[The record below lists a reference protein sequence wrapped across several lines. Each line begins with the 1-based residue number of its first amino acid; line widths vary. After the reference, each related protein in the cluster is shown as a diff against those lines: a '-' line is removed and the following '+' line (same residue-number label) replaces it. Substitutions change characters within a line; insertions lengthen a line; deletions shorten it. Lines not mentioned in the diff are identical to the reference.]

1 MLDTPLIHPPI
12 SGLVKALRRRPVDG
26 LPQGR
31 TERCLRAELRR
42 VERRLQA
49 KLRRAEQRLQAEW
62 ALMTAP
68 ERLDPDVPGSQ
79 LGRAEAALN
88 RMAGW

>member
-1 MLDTPLIHPPI
+1 
-12 SGLVKALRRRPVDG
+12 
-26 LPQGR
+26 
-31 TERCLRAELRR
+31 

-68 ERLDPDVPGSQ
+68 ERLDPDVPGGQ